1 MYKLHIGNK
10 NYSSWSLRPW
20 VLMTELDITFEE
32 QMNHIEPVS
41 NWEKFRHF
49 SPNGLV
55 PCLEDSKESN
65 DLAVWDSLA
74 IIEYLG
80 EQYEDVWP
88 SSNEARAWSRS
99 ASAEMH
105 SGFSALRNQWS
116 MNCGLRIK
124 PNKITPELQKDLK
137 RIEELWTEGL
147 SRFGGPFLG
156 GDKFTAVDAFYAPVI
171 FRFRTFG
178 HLMPNNIS
186 DYYELMLSLD
196 SMQQWD
202 TEAIK
207 ETWREEGHENEVLES
222 GVVLKD
228 YRLIEI

>member
-20 VLMTELDITFEE
+20 VLMTELSISFEE
-32 QMNHIEPVS
+32 QMNPFDSGS
-41 NWEKFRHF
+41 NYEKFRHF

-55 PCLEDSKESN
+55 PCLEQSTESN
-65 DLAVWDSLA
+65 NFAVWDSLA
-74 IIEYLG
+74 IIEYLA
-80 EQYEDVWP
+80 EQHGSVWP
-88 SSNEARAWSRS
+88 ISNEARAWSRS
-99 ASAEMH
+99 AAAEMH
-105 SGFSALRNQWS
+105 SGFSSLRNQWT

-124 PNKITPELQKDLK
+124 PNDITPELQTELK

-178 HLMPNNIS
+178 HVMPKNIS

-196 SMQQWD
+196 SMQSWD
-202 TEAIK
+202 AEAIK
-207 ETWREEGHENEVLES
+207 ETWREEGHENEALGS

-228 YRLIEI
+228 YR